1 MENRG
6 SHVDSYQSQN
16 RILRWMIPRRRGE
29 KENIKGQVAKVIT
42 WDLTSATEV
51 YLSFQVLISVKPSWQ
66 PPYCLSILQLA
77 ERGVISHP
85 NEPQAGWCASLASVS
100 ILAISVQK
108 PCNRFWFSWHLISR
122 CHFDAIACLI
132 RMITTKQHVEHKS
145 SMKSFRSGSQAYK
158 SPDSHGSWDWFPLAL
173 CFGTAISKSFS
184 VKDRETK
191 NHQKT
196 AKLSIALQKMTSSSL
211 KNFTCPAE
219 REHPYCTSS
228 QLFILKDRFILQDR
242 VHHLLA
248 SKGSPIYLCT
258 MFSSVCHLVLG
269 RTTFN
274 STCQLLPVPISCTI
288 WQWSLLNKMWAN
300 YIFTQCNQWSFFQ
313 NPSLKY

>member
-6 SHVDSYQSQN
+6 SHVDPYQSQN

-42 WDLTSATEV
+42 WDLISATEV

-122 CHFDAIACLI
+122 CHFDAVACLI

-196 AKLSIALQKMTSSSL
+196 AKLSIALQK
-211 KNFTCPAE
+211 ND
-219 REHPYCTSS
+219 
-228 QLFILKDRFILQDR
+228 IL
-242 VHHLLA
+242 
-248 SKGSPIYLCT
+248 
-258 MFSSVCHLVLG
+258 
-269 RTTFN
+269 
-274 STCQLLPVPISCTI
+274 
-288 WQWSLLNKMWAN
+288 
-300 YIFTQCNQWSFFQ
+300 
-313 NPSLKY
+313 